1 MNTSDTK
8 RERRQHERYDVV
20 NGSFALLQSQ
30 DLELLGSLRDI
41 SAGGLSLSHIDDNEE
56 LTDHSRLAINLIS
69 EEICS
74 EKLNGRAVWHK
85 KEESGFTT
93 TMIKM
98 KSCGIAFE
106 DLTGEMQTQLS
117 KFIASLRQN

>member
-1 MNTSDTK
+1 MNTLDTE

-30 DLELLGSLRDI
+30 DLEVLGSIRDI
-41 SAGGLSLSHIDDNEE
+41 SAGGLRLSHLDDNEK
-56 LTDHSRLAINLIS
+56 LTDHSRLDINLIS
-69 EEICS
+69 GKINA

-85 KEESGFTT
+85 KEESAFAT
-93 TMIKM
+93 TMVKM
-98 KSCGIAFE
+98 KCCGIAFE

-117 KFIASLRQN
+117 EFIASLRKN